1 MKKLVLVL
9 CLFSTSFFVKAQE
22 FQGVAYY
29 ASQTQMKNFSI
40 TSNDITPAMKEE
52 MMAKMKKAFEK
63 TFILT
68 FTKTESLYHEE
79 EKLAVPNPSQ
89 GSVQVTFS
97 NGSSTKLYK
106 NLKLQ
111 NYSTNQDI
119 FGKEFLI
126 EDVLE
131 QYDWKLLN
139 EQKVIGDYNCSK
151 AQLII
156 PVSENDLKEYQNSKE
171 QQDKNKTAFF
181 SLSEP
186 TERVIEAWYAA
197 DIPVSNGPEK
207 YWGLPGLILE
217 LHDGSTSLLCSKIIL
232 NPKEKTEIRAPKNG
246 KRVNQKE
253 FEKIE
258 EKKLKSMMNEE
269 GVIELRTN

>member
-1 MKKLVLVL
+1 MKKIVLVL
-9 CLFSTSFFVKAQE
+9 CLLFANFFVKAQE

-40 TSNDITPAMKEE
+40 SSNDITPSMKEE

-79 EKLAVPNPSQ
+79 EKLEVPNPSN
-89 GSVQVTFS
+89 GGVQVTFS
-97 NGSSTKLYK
+97 NGGSTKLYK

-131 QYDWKLLN
+131 QFDWKLLN

-151 AQLII
+151 AQIII
-156 PVSENDLKEYQNSKE
+156 PVSANDLKEYQDFKE
-171 QQDKNKTAFF
+171 KQEKNKTAFF

-186 TERVIEAWYAA
+186 KERVIEAWYSTN
-197 DIPVSNGPEK
+197 IPVSNGPEK

-217 LHDGSTSLLCSKIIL
+217 LHDGSTTLLCSKIIL
-232 NPKEKTEIRAPKNG
+232 NPKEKTEIKAPKNG
-246 KRVNQKE
+246 KRVSQKE

-269 GVIELRTN
+269 GVIEIRTN